1 MKRENSKK
9 QSDDY
14 CITYSC
20 TQVQGK
26 CTCTCMHNNIVSLTS
41 MTLQIMIILECSL
54 IDPYPLLFVRWGKN
68 MAFSSSV
75 MVPLSRSSRYKP
87 SSMLLN
93 LRLFFRDQIP
103 LMAPHRLE
111 LGTETNKENEHS
123 KTLCKGWDK
132 TLQFKI
138 FKAKIKKKK
147 KKTQNNHVTCM
158 YVHQILNKS
167 SGFV

>member
-1 MKRENSKK
+1 MKKKKSKK
-9 QSDDY
+9 QNDDY

-20 TQVQGK
+20 SQVQGK
-26 CTCTCMHNNIVSLTS
+26 CTCTCTCMYNNIVSLTS
-41 MTLQIMIILECSL
+41 MTLQIMIIFKCSL

-111 LGTETNKENEHS
+111 LGTETNKEKEHS

-147 KKTQNNHVTCM
+147 DTKQSCHMHVCT
-158 YVHQILNKS
+158 S
-167 SGFV
+167 DS